1 MKKLSG
7 LSTDY
12 EGRCGNCHK
21 FFGEGDLYCRYCGT
35 KAGEGRYEPYDD
47 IMQCVYGP
55 PPTER
60 LHTCNE
66 CGYSWKSWAMIDNER
81 YCPKCGG
88 AVTAAETGD
97 PLFKEETGGTDMS
110 VKVYIDGQ
118 EGTTGLKILERFEG
132 RNDIEIIKISEE
144 LRKDPAER
152 ARLINSADYV
162 FLCLPD
168 DASREAV
175 SFIDK
180 DNDHVRIID
189 ASTAHRTNPDWAYG
203 FPELSPAHRAKIESS
218 NRVAVPG
225 CYASGFNSIVYPLV
239 ANGIIPADYPV
250 FAYATSGYSGAGK
263 KAIAVY
269 EGDDKPF
276 EFNSPRQY
284 ALSQAHKH
292 LPEMQKIS
300 GLTYKPMFNPM
311 VCDYFS
317 GMVVSVPIQTRTL
330 PKAYTPAE
338 IHEMYAKHYAG
349 AKLVEV
355 MPLMSADEQK
365 SFFLASNTLSGQ
377 NKLQVFVFG
386 SDEQILLCARL
397 DNLGKGA
404 SGAAVQCLNIMMGI
418 DETTGLV

>member
-1 MKKLSG
+1 MKEKQKRKNRRKS
-7 LSTDY
+7 D
-12 EGRCGNCHK
+12 
-21 FFGEGDLYCRYCGT
+21 DLL
-35 KAGEGRYEPYDD
+35 KDDD
-47 IMQCVYGP
+47 IM
-55 PPTER
+55 
-60 LHTCNE
+60 
-66 CGYSWKSWAMIDNER
+66 
-81 YCPKCGG
+81 
-88 AVTAAETGD
+88 
-97 PLFKEETGGTDMS
+97 

-132 RNDIEIIKISEE
+132 RNDIELIRIAEDK
-144 LRKDPAER
+144 RKDPVER

-168 DASREAV
+168 EASREAV
-175 SFIDK
+175 SFV

-203 FPELSPAHRAKIESS
+203 FPELSAEHREKIRTS

-225 CYASGFNSIVYPLV
+225 CYASGFAAVVYPLV
-239 ANGIIPADYPV
+239 KNGVIPADYPV

-284 ALSQAHKH
+284 ALSQQHKH
-292 LPEMQKIS
+292 LPEMQAVS
-300 GLTYKPMFNPM
+300 GLTFKPMFNPM

-330 PKAYTPAE
+330 DKPVTAEQVHKMYT
-338 IHEMYAKHYAG
+338 KHYAG
-349 AKLVEV
+349 ANMVEV
-355 MPLMSADEQK
+355 MPLMSAEEQK
-365 SFFLASNTLSGQ
+365 SFFLASNALSGV

-386 SDEQILLCARL
+386 SDEQLLLCSRL

>member
-1 MKKLSG
+1 
-7 LSTDY
+7 
-12 EGRCGNCHK
+12 
-21 FFGEGDLYCRYCGT
+21 
-35 KAGEGRYEPYDD
+35 
-47 IMQCVYGP
+47 
-55 PPTER
+55 
-60 LHTCNE
+60 
-66 CGYSWKSWAMIDNER
+66 
-81 YCPKCGG
+81 
-88 AVTAAETGD
+88 
-97 PLFKEETGGTDMS
+97 MS

-132 RNDIEIIKISEE
+132 RNDIELIRISEE

-168 DASREAV
+168 AASIEAV

-203 FPELSPAHRAKIESS
+203 FPELSAEHRAKIAGS

-225 CYASGFNSIVYPLV
+225 CYASGFASIVYPLV
-239 ANGIIPADYPV
+239 ANGVIPADYPV

-269 EGDDKPF
+269 EGDEKPF

-292 LPEMQKIS
+292 LPEMQAVS

-311 VCDYFS
+311 VCDYYS

-330 PKAYTPAE
+330 P
-338 IHEMYAKHYAG
+338 
-349 AKLVEV
+349 
-355 MPLMSADEQK
+355 
-365 SFFLASNTLSGQ
+365 
-377 NKLQVFVFG
+377 
-386 SDEQILLCARL
+386 
-397 DNLGKGA
+397 
-404 SGAAVQCLNIMMGI
+404 
-418 DETTGLV
+418 

>member
-1 MKKLSG
+1 M
-7 LSTDY
+7 
-12 EGRCGNCHK
+12 
-21 FFGEGDLYCRYCGT
+21 
-35 KAGEGRYEPYDD
+35 
-47 IMQCVYGP
+47 
-55 PPTER
+55 
-60 LHTCNE
+60 
-66 CGYSWKSWAMIDNER
+66 
-81 YCPKCGG
+81 
-88 AVTAAETGD
+88 
-97 PLFKEETGGTDMS
+97 

-118 EGTTGLKILERFEG
+118 EGTTGLKIMERFKN
-132 RNDIEIIKISEE
+132 RNDIEIIRISEE
-144 LRKDPAER
+144 KRKDSVER
-152 ARLINSADYV
+152 AKLINSADYV

-175 SFIDK
+175 SFV

-203 FPELSPAHRAKIESS
+203 FPELSPEHRQKIVTS

-225 CYASGFNSIVYPLV
+225 CYASGFASIVYPLV
-239 ANGIIPADYPV
+239 KNNIIPDDYPV

-269 EGDDKPF
+269 ESDEKPY

-284 ALSQAHKH
+284 ALSQQHKH
-292 LPEMQKIS
+292 LPEMQAVS
-300 GLTYKPMFNPM
+300 GLKFKPMFNPM

-330 PKAYTPAE
+330 ANPVTAE
-338 IHEMYAKHYAG
+338 QIHEMYKKHYEG
-349 AKLVEV
+349 ANMVEV

-365 SFFLASNTLSGQ
+365 SFFLASNTLSGL

-386 SDEQILLCARL
+386 NDEQILLCARL